1 MITFRKYFLQDLFG
15 HFQFLK
21 KYLVTFGKNLKP
33 WWDWGTQQ
41 AWVYCEKFFSEKIYF
56 PADLEFLRGVVGGV
70 AVKKSPCTS
79 TLLVKIRSLCGQN
92 TGKIQL
98 LFKEARKSDIFATK
112 VRECNI
118 IDNIN
123 A

>member
-41 AWVYCEKFFSEKIYF
+41 AWVYCEKINIDFLAQIFFLASIH
-56 PADLEFLRGVVGGV
+56 V
-70 AVKKSPCTS
+70 
-79 TLLVKIRSLCGQN
+79 
-92 TGKIQL
+92 
-98 LFKEARKSDIFATK
+98 
-112 VRECNI
+112 
-118 IDNIN
+118 
-123 A
+123 